1 MMQIAA
7 TTATGWISNCL
18 TNATRSFGMV
28 VMLMNSANMSAP
40 MRMRKS
46 IEVVRAPHRVN
57 LVRNPHM
64 AYFTI
69 LRQKLHWGE
78 R

>member
-1 MMQIAA
+1 MRALTREAKPRHTFSGRPVQQGAA
-7 TTATGWISNCL
+7 MFA
-18 TNATRSFGMV
+18 R
-28 VMLMNSANMSAP
+28 P
-40 MRMRKS
+40 
-46 IEVVRAPHRVN
+46 VVRARAKTTNYPAHQPGQVVRSPNRVN